1 MKLKDFKKKLE
12 EIKDDEIDIYV
23 KRIKVNP
30 VGFTINFYVD
40 PTISLIT
47 ECDTSKQI
55 VVIKA

>member
-30 VGFTINFYVD
+30 VGMTINFYAD